1 MTDIL
6 ALACFGYCIIYFIFN
21 VGLGVFKQHK
31 RDKILLKKMYR
42 KSNDEEL
49 LGRRKRQNKFL
60 YIEIAKPDDDL
71 VSSIRSEDLDF

>member
-1 MTDIL
+1 
-6 ALACFGYCIIYFIFN
+6 
-21 VGLGVFKQHK
+21 
-31 RDKILLKKMYR
+31 MYR